1 MQYGNDASSKLTIR
15 ADMPVSVSSS
25 AHGANLDAIGFNIAF
40 IAMRKPL
47 LAVELM
53 RLCGEARELTVD
65 TPTAADE
72 DMILAKIQHD
82 LQRTFKHRQ

>member
-1 MQYGNDASSKLTIR
+1 MQYGNDSSKLTIR
-15 ADMPVSVSSS
+15 ADMPIAVSSS

-40 IAMRKPL
+40 IAARKPL

-53 RLCGEARELTVD
+53 RLCGEAHELTVD

-72 DMILAKIQHD
+72 DMILAQD
-82 LQRTFKHRQ
+82 PA